1 MDQLKLLWEL
11 QNYDEE
17 LNQLINK
24 LKKLET
30 AEDIE
35 NFELKLN
42 QLEYDI
48 CNFKTKVDVDNEKI
62 RRYSKKADEFN
73 FRLKDIE
80 EKLYGG
86 DITDLNQIEHMNKE
100 IKNLKNLIEELEFE
114 ILDLM
119 EDVESIKNHL
129 IELENDH
136 KTYKQKLDLAKDDR
150 NKNIKELNDLIKEKK
165 ELRNEFMKQ
174 IDEVLIQKYKAIKA
188 KKVKALVKVSDD
200 KCTGCHMNIPL
211 TIVSKLKKNDDI
223 YYCDNCDRILL
234 YVKKQ

>member
-1 MDQLKLLWEL
+1 MDQLSLLWEL
-11 QNYDEE
+11 QKYDEE
-17 LNQLINK
+17 LNQLIDK
-24 LKKLET
+24 VKKAET
-30 AEDIE
+30 AKNIE
-35 NFELKLN
+35 EFELKLN

-62 RRYSKKADEFN
+62 RRHSKKVDEFN

-80 EKLYGG
+80 EKLYSG
-86 DITDLNQIEHMNKE
+86 DITDLNQIQHMNKE
-100 IKNLKNLIEELEFE
+100 IKNLKDLIEELEFE
-114 ILDLM
+114 MLALM
-119 EDVESIKNHL
+119 EDIENIKVKL
-129 IELENDH
+129 IDLENDY
-136 KTYKQKLDLAKDDR
+136 KTYRQKLDSAKDQR
-150 NKNIKELNDLIKEKK
+150 SKNIKELTDLIKEKE

-188 KKVKALVKVSDD
+188 RKVKALVKISDD